1 MPRTARIHNLGP
13 NSREDSPR
21 QVIVID
27 TETGSTE
34 HGGDEYHRMHTWCA
48 KTTRR
53 GESHPT
59 RPRTEQADGTTA
71 AELAAWIDG
80 QVKSSPPA
88 WCYAHNL
95 SFDLATTRLPVYL
108 TELGWSVTSHNLA
121 SDAPWAIL
129 RKGSRTLRL
138 VDSGSIL
145 PAPLATIAARMGMV
159 KPPLPAASD
168 PHDLWVAR
176 CRADVEITMAAL
188 IQVMDWWDLHKL
200 GHWSITGPRT
210 GYNLLRH
217 LCVARPGHDPL
228 HLQTGNGSSWVQH
241 GDGHVVIDPDP
252 DARMFERKTLYQGRR
267 EAFRV
272 GRLERGAYTELDMRR
287 AHLTVART
295 HRLPCRRGV
304 AFDSL
309 EIDTPYLDSDNVSVI
324 ARCRILT
331 DDPRYPVRT
340 RYGIVHPVGEFD
352 TVLAGPEL
360 AEARSRGHLLAIGA
374 GYYYRMSYH
383 MQPWANW
390 LEGVLSDE
398 DGVHPAAAK
407 IAAKGWSRSV
417 PGTWA
422 ARTSQTVMT
431 GPSPVAGWHA
441 EHGIMAG
448 TGAPCTIVHLAG
460 TMQLQVR
467 DVDSDDCFPAV
478 LSFIQSHTRVALNRI
493 IDRIPDYRVVTCST
507 DSILI
512 DGSGWN
518 PGDTVRKSRA
528 ALAVKAET
536 DAAGL
541 LAYLSE
547 AAGEQQLVVKGT
559 GADVRVL
566 SPQHVRMDGQIKYSG
581 ISAGAEETERD
592 VFRFHTWPKLGTQM
606 ASVDADVYV
615 RQLREVNLA
624 SITVPRWVY
633 ECGCTRAP
641 VMIRAYDGNVIPSE
655 ETPWCDRHPG
665 SKLAERQHPVLTRG

>member
-1 MPRTARIHNLGP
+1 MPRQPRIHNLGP
-13 NSREDSPR
+13 NSREDSPH

-27 TETGSTE
+27 TETTATE
-34 HGGDEYHRMHTWCA
+34 YEGDEYHRMHTWCA
-48 KTTRR
+48 ATARR
-53 GESHPT
+53 HGNSPS
-59 RPRTEQADGTTA
+59 RPREEHADGTTA
-71 AELAAWIDG
+71 GELAAWIDG

-95 SFDLATTRLPVYL
+95 SFDLATTRLPVHL
-108 TELGWSVTSHNLA
+108 AELGWSVTSHNLA

-145 PAPLATIAARMGMV
+145 PAPLATIAARMGRR
-159 KPPLPAASD
+159 KPPLPTTDD
-168 PHDLWVAR
+168 PHEMWVAR
-176 CRADVEITMAAL
+176 CRADVDITMAAL
-188 IQVMDWWDLHKL
+188 LEVMDWWDKHQC

-210 GYNLLRH
+210 GYNALRH

-228 HLQTGNGSSWVQH
+228 RLQTGNGTSWVQH

-252 DARMFERKTLYQGRR
+252 EARAFERATLYQGRR

-272 GRLERGAYTELDMRR
+272 GRLPRGMYTELDMRR

-309 EIDTPYLDSDNVSVI
+309 DIDTPYLENDNVSII
-324 ARCRILT
+324 AKVRLNT

-340 RYGIVHPVGEFD
+340 RFGIVHPVGKFH
-352 TVLAGPEL
+352 TVLAGPEI
-360 AEARSRGHLLAIGA
+360 AEARARGHLEAIEG

-390 LEGVLSDE
+390 LEGVLGNDS
-398 DGVHPAAAK
+398 GNHPPAAQ

-431 GPSPVAGWHA
+431 GSSPVAGWHA
-441 EHGIMAG
+441 EHGVMAG
-448 TGAPCTIVHLAG
+448 TGAPCTIIHLAG
-460 TMQLQVR
+460 TVQVQVR

-478 LSFIQSHTRVALNRI
+478 LSFIQSYTRVALGRI
-493 IDRIPDYRVVTCST
+493 MDAVPSYRLVTCST
-507 DSILI
+507 DSILV
-512 DGSGWN
+512 DGSGWD
-518 PGDTVRKSRA
+518 PGARQVKGRA
-528 ALAVKAET
+528 QLAGQASM
-536 DAAGL
+536 DSGAL
-541 LAYLSE
+541 LAYLEE
-547 AAGEQQLVVKGT
+547 AAGEHTLVVKGT

-566 SPQHVRMDGQIKYSG
+566 SPQHVRVDGKVKYSG
-581 ISAGAEETERD
+581 ISAGAEEIERD
-592 VFRFHTWPKLGTQM
+592 RFRFHTWPKLGTQM
-606 ASVDADVYV
+606 AAVDADVFV

-624 SITVPRWVY
+624 AITVPRWVY
-633 ECGCTRAP
+633 GCGCTAAP
-641 VMIRAYDGNVIPSE
+641 RMTTGENGNRIAGADTDYCPA
-655 ETPWCDRHPG
+655 HPEAT
-665 SKLAERQHPVLTRG
+665 LAERQHPVLTHR

>member
-1 MPRTARIHNLGP
+1 MPRPSRIHNLGP
-13 NSREDSPR
+13 NSREDSPH

-27 TETGSTE
+27 TETTATE
-34 HGGDEYHRMHTWCA
+34 HEGDEYHRMHTWCA
-48 KTTRR
+48 ASVRR
-53 GESHPT
+53 HGNSPS
-59 RPRTEQADGTTA
+59 RPRREDADGLSA
-71 AELAAWIDG
+71 AQLAEWIDG

-95 SFDLATTRLPVYL
+95 SFDLATTRLPVHL
-108 TELGWSVTSHNLA
+108 AKRGWQVTSHNLA

-145 PAPLATIAARMGMV
+145 PAPVAVIAARMGLV
-159 KPPLPAASD
+159 KPPLPTVDD
-168 PHDLWVAR
+168 PHGLWVAR
-176 CRADVEITMAAL
+176 CRADVEIVMAAL
-188 IQVMDWWDLHKL
+188 IQLMDWWDRHRC

-210 GYNLLRH
+210 GYNALRH

-252 DARMFERKTLYQGRR
+252 VARAFERDTLYQGRR
-267 EAFRV
+267 EAYRI
-272 GRLERGAYTELDMRR
+272 GRLERGMYTELDMRR

-309 EIDTPYLDSDNVSVI
+309 DIDTPYLENANVSII
-324 ARCRILT
+324 ARVRIKT

-340 RYGIVHPVGEFD
+340 KFGIVHPVGEFE
-352 TVLAGPEL
+352 TVLAGPEI
-360 AEARSRGHLLAIGA
+360 AEARNRGHLMEIGS

-390 LEGVLSDE
+390 LEGVLAD
-398 DGVHPAAAK
+398 DTGTHPPAAQ

-431 GPSPVAGWHA
+431 GPSRIEGWHA
-441 EHGIMAG
+441 EHGVMAG

-460 TMQLQVR
+460 TVALQVR

-478 LSFIQSHTRVALNRI
+478 LSFIQAHTRIALGRI
-493 IDRIPDYRVVTCST
+493 MDAVPDYRLITCST
-507 DSILI
+507 DSVLI
-512 DGSGWN
+512 DGSGWA
-518 PGDTVRKSRA
+518 PGQSRTA
-528 ALAVKAET
+528 RRAQLTAQAQM
-536 DAAGL
+536 DAPAL
-541 LAYLSE
+541 LAYLE
-547 AAGEQQLVVKGT
+547 QAAGEHTLVVKSA

-566 SPQHVRMDGQIKYSG
+566 SPQHVRIDGRIKYSG
-581 ISAGAEETERD
+581 ISAGADEVERD

-606 ASVDADVYV
+606 AAADADVYV

-624 SITVPRWVY
+624 AVTVPRWVY
-633 ECGCTRAP
+633 GCGCTLAP
-641 VMIRAYDGNVIPSE
+641 RMTTDDTGNHIQAPQLDY
-655 ETPWCDRHPG
+655 CHRHPAAG
-665 SKLAERQHPVLTRG
+665 LAERQHPVLTHR